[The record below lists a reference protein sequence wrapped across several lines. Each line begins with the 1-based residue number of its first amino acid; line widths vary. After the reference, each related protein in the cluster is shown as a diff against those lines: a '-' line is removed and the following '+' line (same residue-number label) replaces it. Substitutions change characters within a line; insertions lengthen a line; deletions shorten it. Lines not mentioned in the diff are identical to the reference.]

1 MKVIE
6 LDGLMASGAD
16 IVTALLAAGG
26 MSPLPGRCKSES
38 SEGANPSVGIDDDL
52 LYGVFLRFVW
62 KLHSC
67 GFKETVDISHLK
79 QFDLPRRCR
88 GMGELVRSATAA
100 DERLRAKFGDL
111 ILYANRTATLNAM
124 QDKLPYCE
132 IDEHEILNSVIWQE
146 RLRTMYQS
154 VQHLCH

>member
-26 MSPLPGRCKSES
+26 MSPLPGRCKSGS
-38 SEGANPSVGIDDDL
+38 SAGANPSVGIDDEL
-52 LYGVFLRFVW
+52 LYGIFLRFVRN
-62 KLHSC
+62 LHNC
-67 GFKETVDISHLK
+67 GFQETVDISHLK

-100 DERLRAKFGDL
+100 DERLRTQFGDL
-111 ILYANRTATLNAM
+111 ILFANRTATLNAM
-124 QDKLPYCE
+124 QEKLPYCE
-132 IDEHEILNSVIWQE
+132 IDEHEILSSGVWHE
-146 RLRTMYQS
+146 RLRTMYES